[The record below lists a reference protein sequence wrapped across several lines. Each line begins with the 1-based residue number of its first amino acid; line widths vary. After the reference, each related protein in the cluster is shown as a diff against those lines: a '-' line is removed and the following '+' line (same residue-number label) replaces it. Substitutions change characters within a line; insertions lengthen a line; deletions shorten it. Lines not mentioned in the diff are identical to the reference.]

1 MTEHIGAAPYERY
14 EGRTDHRNGHKP
26 GTLRARGAPWIC
38 SSLMTA
44 KATSPRGCSCAT
56 SSWVVRPKMVSKES
70 RRCATRGVRRIV
82 GWRCQT

>member
-26 GTLRARGAPWIC
+26 GTLRATGAPWIC

-44 KATSPRGCSCAT
+44 KATSPRGCSRAT
-56 SSWVVRPKMVSKES
+56 STTQGGEQKISAVCDE
-70 RRCATRGVRRIV
+70 GVRRIV
-82 GWRCQT
+82 RWRYLT